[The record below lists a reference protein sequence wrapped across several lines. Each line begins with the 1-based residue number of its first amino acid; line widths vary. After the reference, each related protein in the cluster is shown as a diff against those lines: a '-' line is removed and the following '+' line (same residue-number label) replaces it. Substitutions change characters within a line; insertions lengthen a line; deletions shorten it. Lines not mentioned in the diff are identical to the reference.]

1 MGDASCKGNRMKPGN
16 KSVLFAMVSG
26 AATCITASC
35 ALAQNYPV
43 KTVRIVV
50 PFAPGGHTD
59 IIARILGQKY
69 TETMRQP
76 FVVDNR
82 AGAGGVIGTDIVAKA
97 APDGHTL
104 LVMPLPFAVLPSL
117 YVKLPYDAERD
128 FTPVTLIAA
137 APLLLFVHPS
147 VPVKNAQELIN
158 LAKVRPGSLNYG
170 SAGAGSTAHLATEYF
185 SLRAGVKMTHVPYK
199 GGVLALTDLLGGNL
213 SLMIENMPLALP
225 YLKPGRVRAL
235 AVTDLHR
242 TSLLPDI
249 PTLAESGLPGYQ
261 VIGWNVLFVPAG
273 TPRGVVDRLHDE
285 AVKALALADVKER
298 LASLGVDAVGNNPKQ
313 AAAFVKAE
321 TVKWGKVA
329 RDSRMKIE

>member
-1 MGDASCKGNRMKPGN
+1 
-16 KSVLFAMVSG
+16 MVSG

>member
-1 MGDASCKGNRMKPGN
+1 
-16 KSVLFAMVSG
+16 MVSG

-321 TVKWGKVA
+321 TVKWGKVV
-329 RDSRMKIE
+329 RDSGMKIE

>member
-117 YVKLPYDAERD
+117 YVKLPYDANQPRGQGRTVLVRGASRGTVAIIEG
-128 FTPVTLIAA
+128 AA
-137 APLLLFVHPS
+137 FAAHKYTMCCSIPS
-147 VPVKNAQELIN
+147 H
-158 LAKVRPGSLNYG
+158 GH
-170 SAGAGSTAHLATEYF
+170 SAGYYF
-185 SLRAGVKMTHVPYK
+185 RYRVP
-199 GGVLALTDLLGGNL
+199 AFFFRRGGNTL
-213 SLMIENMPLALP
+213 VSKTFPLCF
-225 YLKPGRVRAL
+225 
-235 AVTDLHR
+235 
-242 TSLLPDI
+242 I
-249 PTLAESGLPGYQ
+249 NQ
-261 VIGWNVLFVPAG
+261 
-273 TPRGVVDRLHDE
+273 
-285 AVKALALADVKER
+285 
-298 LASLGVDAVGNNPKQ
+298 
-313 AAAFVKAE
+313 
-321 TVKWGKVA
+321 
-329 RDSRMKIE
+329 

>member
-1 MGDASCKGNRMKPGN
+1 MKPRN
-16 KSVLFAMVSG
+16 KPVFFAMISG
-26 AATCITASC
+26 VAAFIAASC
-35 ALAQNYPV
+35 ALSQNYPS

-59 IIARILGQKY
+59 IIARTLGQKY
-69 TETMRQP
+69 TETMGQS

-82 AGAGGVIGTDIVAKA
+82 VGAGGVIGTDIVAKA

-147 VPVKNAQELIN
+147 VPVKNARELIY
-158 LAKVRPGSLNYG
+158 LAKAQPGNLNYG
-170 SAGAGSTAHLATEYF
+170 SAGPGSTAHLATEYF
-185 SLRAGVKMTHVPYK
+185 SLRAAVKMTHVPYK
-199 GGVLALTDLLGGNL
+199 GGVPALTDLLGGNL

-225 YLKPGRVRAL
+225 YLKLGRVRAL

-242 TSLLPDI
+242 TSLLPDV

-273 TPRGVVDRLHDE
+273 TPRGIVDRLHVE
-285 AVKALALADVKER
+285 AVRVLAMADVKER
-298 LASLGVDAVGNNPKQ
+298 LARLGVDGVGNNPEQ

-321 TVKWGKVA
+321 TAKWGRIV
-329 RDSRMKIE
+329 RDSGMTVE

>member
-1 MGDASCKGNRMKPGN
+1 MKPGN

>member
-1 MGDASCKGNRMKPGN
+1 MKPGN

-321 TVKWGKVA
+321 TVKWGKVV
-329 RDSRMKIE
+329 RDSGMKIE

>member
-1 MGDASCKGNRMKPGN
+1 MKPGN

-199 GGVLALTDLLGGNL
+199 GGVPALTDLLGGNL

>member
-1 MGDASCKGNRMKPGN
+1 MKPGN

-147 VPVKNAQELIN
+147 VPVKNARELIN
-158 LAKVRPGSLNYG
+158 LAKVQPGSLNYG